1 MPKFWMDRRGVTSLE
16 YGLLAG
22 ALALSLIAA
31 LRVLAGELGTVI
43 SQMLAS
49 HSGGS
54 G

>member
-1 MPKFWMDRRGVTSLE
+1 MPKVWMDRRGVTSLE

-31 LRVLAGELGTVI
+31 LRVLASQLGAVVT
-43 SQMLAS
+43 QMLAA
-49 HSGGS
+49 HSGS